1 MAIFQMKAENN
12 GLVKF
17 NMHEIQSQ
25 AIPQVDFN
33 TVKCVQGFNRIQM
46 EYSAYLTDESRLS
59 TGPFDFLFFPKTE
72 AELAAV
78 ISEMKKRN
86 VCVTIAGARTG
97 LVGGAVPVE
106 GALVSLEY
114 LDQVE
119 KIYCETDTQEWR
131 VCAQT
136 SVSLKDLETMLRA
149 KHIPVLEQNTELEV
163 QKEYEKFKNLADNYF
178 YPPDPTEMSASLG
191 GSVVTNASGAR
202 TYRYGPTRAWVRGLR
217 VLLAEG
223 EDLDVTRGQVFAYPV
238 GLFAILNSNGT
249 VSTITIPDYSQ
260 PDTKC
265 TTGLYSAPQM
275 DLIDLFIGSE
285 GILGIVTRVE
295 VALLKQEEKVSIIQ
309 FLDSDEQAVFL
320 AEALRSDSRI
330 QLDFLEFYS
339 GNALNLLRELQQT
352 EPSVVGMPMVP
363 ENANAALFFEMHFD
377 SQAVNP
383 EYTAFESVLVSCG
396 ADSKRSWA
404 GYERRELD
412 RFKVFRHL
420 VPETINS
427 RLAERKK
434 LYPGIHKLGTDMAV
448 PNGHLQEM
456 WQLYKTYCEQLKLEW
471 YAFGHIGN
479 NHIHVNI
486 LPRDMQELEQG
497 MQLYEIFARKAVEL
511 GGTFSAEHGIGKI
524 KTKFMPLMFT
534 PEQIAQMR
542 RVKQVLDPQS
552 LLNPGDILPVEAH
565 L

>member
-1 MAIFQMKAENN
+1 
-12 GLVKF
+12 
-17 NMHEIQSQ
+17 MHEIHSYLAPQ
-25 AIPQVDFN
+25 ADFSK
-33 TVKCVQGFNRIQM
+33 VKCVQGYTRIQA
-46 EYSAYLTDESRLS
+46 EYAAYLTDESRFS
-59 TGPFDFLFFPKTE
+59 ARPFDYLFFPKDE

-78 ISEMKKRN
+78 IGEMKKRN
-86 VCVTIAGARTG
+86 VRITIASARTG
-97 LVGGAVPVE
+97 LVGGSVPQE

-114 LDQVE
+114 LNQV
-119 KIYCETDTQEWR
+119 KKVYFETGTQEWR
-131 VCAQT
+131 VCAQA
-136 SVSLKDLETMLRA
+136 SVSLKNLENMLRA
-149 KHIPVLEQNTELEV
+149 KQFPGLEQNAASEF
-163 QKEYEKFKNLADNYF
+163 QKEYENFKNTADFFF

-202 TYRYGPTRAWVRGLR
+202 TYRYGPTRAWVRGIR
-217 VLLAEG
+217 VFLADG
-223 EDLDVTRGQVFAYPV
+223 EYLDIPRSQVFASPAGQFV
-238 GLFAILNSNGT
+238 IRNSKGAA
-249 VSTITIPDYSQ
+249 STITIPDYPLQ
-260 PDTKC
+260 LTKS

-285 GILGIVTRVE
+285 GILGIVTQVE

-309 FLDSDEQAVFL
+309 FLDSDEQAAQL
-320 AEALRSDSRI
+320 AEALRADNRY

-352 EPSVVGMPMVP
+352 EPSTVGMPLLP
-363 ENANAALFFEMHFD
+363 ENARAALFFEMSFD
-377 SQAVNP
+377 SQ
-383 EYTAFESVLVSCG
+383 SVTLDFAALQETLAGCG
-396 ADSKRSWA
+396 ADCNRSWV
-404 GYERRELD
+404 GYENRELD

-420 VPETINS
+420 VPETINN
-427 RLAERKK
+427 RLSERKK
-434 LYPGIHKLGTDMAV
+434 LHPGIHKLGTDMAV
-448 PNGHLQEM
+448 PDGHLQEM

-486 LPRDMQELEQG
+486 LPGNMQELEKG

-534 PEQIAQMR
+534 PEQIEQMR

-552 LLNPGDILPVEAH
+552 LLNPGDILSVEA
-565 L
+565 LT